1 MGRAQRRRALVS
13 IAAAAMAAALLAGCA
28 ATPPGTASAPAHI
41 DIGLIAFN
49 DLHGNLEPPRM
60 ALNVA
65 APDGSGQAR
74 VPAGGAAYMASAIAH
89 LKAGHRHH
97 AVVAA
102 GDMVGASP
110 LVSAL
115 FLDEPTIEAVNRM
128 GIDFNAVG
136 NHEFDKG
143 WHELLRLK
151 NGGCEKH
158 TVREP
163 CQLNP
168 AFSGANFG
176 LLAANT
182 SHDDGRPLLPP
193 TGIKRFTEGGMTIS
207 VGFIGLTL
215 RGTPAMVAPAGVAGL
230 RFADEADTVN
240 ALIPSLRAQGAD
252 VIVVM
257 VHEGGETEAALGE
270 TSCKGLSGDILPIL
284 ERLDPAV
291 DVVVSGH
298 THRSYLCDYG
308 SVNPAHPLLL
318 TSAGQYGTHVT
329 DISLRVDTATRR
341 VVRKSARQVI
351 VQGEGFTSGPTTFA
365 VDPRFPV
372 FARDEGVHAIVER
385 YRAAAEPQA
394 QRPAGRLSGPV
405 SREPAASLETSMGNL
420 IADAQLLAAQGPG
433 LNAQISF
440 MNPGGVRG
448 ALVPGPDGQV
458 RYGQMFTAQPFGN
471 SLMVQ
476 SFTGAQVK
484 AILEQQFASA
494 TNTAQSPRVLSVSKG
509 FSYRYDLRLPAGQRV
524 SGISLDGQP
533 LRAEAVYRVVVSSF
547 LATGGDNFTVFTQGV
562 EGLGAG
568 QDLDALEAYFAASR
582 GPVVPPATDRIVRV
596 DLP

>member
-1 MGRAQRRRALVS
+1 MSAALGGAWGRMALPC
-13 IAAAAMAAALLAGCA
+13 AMAAALLAGCA
-28 ATPPGTASAPAHI
+28 STPTPPAHI

-60 ALNVA
+60 ALQVV
-65 APDGSGQAR
+65 APDGSGMAR

-89 LKAGHRHH
+89 LKTLHKHH

-143 WHELLRLK
+143 WRELLRLK

-158 TVREP
+158 TVRQP

-168 AFSGANFG
+168 AFPGTNFG

-182 SHDDGRPLLPP
+182 SHEDGRPLLPP
-193 TGIKRFTEGGMTIS
+193 TGIKRFTEGGVTVS
-207 VGFIGLTL
+207 VAFIGLTL

-230 RFADEADTVN
+230 RFADEAETVN
-240 ALIPSLRAQGAD
+240 ALIPGLRAQGAD

-257 VHEGGETEAALGE
+257 VHEGGETQAALGE
-270 TSCKGLSGDILPIL
+270 TSCKGLSGDIVPIL

-308 SVNPAHPLLL
+308 TVNPAHPLLL

-351 VQGEGFTSGPTTFA
+351 VQGEGFTSGPTTLA
-365 VDPRFPV
+365 VDKRFPV

-385 YRAAAEPQA
+385 YRIAAEPQA
-394 QRPAGRLSGPV
+394 QRPAGRLTGPV
-405 SREPAASLETSMGNL
+405 SREPAPSLETSMGNL

-448 ALVPGPDGQV
+448 VLVPGADGTV

-484 AILEQQFASA
+484 AILEQQFASG
-494 TNTAQSPRVLSVSKG
+494 TNTAQSPRVLSVPKG
-509 FSYRYDLRLPAGQRV
+509 FTYRYDLRLPAGQRV
-524 SGISLDGQP
+524 SGVSLNGQP

-562 EGLGAG
+562 DGLGAG
-568 QDLDALEAYFAASR
+568 QDLDALEAYFSAAG